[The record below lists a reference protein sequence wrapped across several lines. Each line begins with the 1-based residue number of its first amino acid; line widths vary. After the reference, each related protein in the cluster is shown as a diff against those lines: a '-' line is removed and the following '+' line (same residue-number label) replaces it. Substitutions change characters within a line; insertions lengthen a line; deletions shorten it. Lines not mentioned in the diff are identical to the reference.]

1 MKENKIFLETITQY
15 IGETITDISQVGP
28 FETDGSELERIC
40 EDYYT
45 AKLEQ
50 SGLRHFYNGKKYE
63 YIALG
68 FAIAAILMTILFYFL
83 IQPL

>member
-1 MKENKIFLETITQY
+1 MADNKIFLQTISLFM
-15 IGETITDISQVGP
+15 GENITNINWVAP
-28 FETDGSELERIC
+28 FETDGPELEKIC
-40 EDYYT
+40 EEYYKR
-45 AKLEQ
+45 KLEQ

-83 IQPL
+83 IRPL

>member
-1 MKENKIFLETITQY
+1 MKENKIFLQTITQF
-15 IGETITDISQVGP
+15 IGEEITHINQVAP
-28 FETDGSELERIC
+28 FDTDGPELERIC
-40 EDYYT
+40 EMYYT
-45 AKLEQ
+45 RKLEQ

-68 FAIAAILMTILFYFL
+68 FAIAAILMTIFFYIL